1 MQEIRTRTTP
11 NTDTLYAVTDYSK
24 STAGAVDSRGI
35 FRTLSM
41 MEICYLKRSRSRH
54 PSRKQFTLCNYTVYL
69 KKKKKNLKPDEILEP
84 FDERIGDL
92 SKENDVYS
100 NYINSTS

>member
-1 MQEIRTRTTP
+1 
-11 NTDTLYAVTDYSK
+11 
-24 STAGAVDSRGI
+24 
-35 FRTLSM
+35 M

-69 KKKKKNLKPDEILEP
+69 KPDEILEP
-84 FDERIGDL
+84 FDERNGDL
-92 SKENDVYS
+92 SMENDVYS